1 MPAIGPIAFG
11 LIVFKSLIIAII
23 IQTFKAI
30 EAIGDQDEVL
40 SGLTKASIA
49 RCGHYRN
56 STRATK
62 INNRSRHG
70 SK

>member
-11 LIVFKSLIIAII
+11 LVVFKSLIIAII

-49 RCGHYRN
+49 RCGH
-56 STRATK
+56 
-62 INNRSRHG
+62 
-70 SK
+70 